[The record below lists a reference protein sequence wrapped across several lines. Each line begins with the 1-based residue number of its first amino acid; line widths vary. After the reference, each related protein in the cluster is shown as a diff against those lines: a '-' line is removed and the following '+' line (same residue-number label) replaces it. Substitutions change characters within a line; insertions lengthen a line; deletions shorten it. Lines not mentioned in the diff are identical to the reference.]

1 MKPLIRAAFA
11 AASLAMASAAMNGAA
26 QAETEANTIEGK
38 PEDGQTVALFRDIA
52 LAQDLAA
59 YGIENSDAMPLIV
72 AARILDG
79 YDVLGGELQARGSG
93 QEDSGAV
100 AEGSRAVVG
109 TSADALA
116 LARDLAGERQD
127 LLALIEDVAASGSRG
142 TRGLGYYYYEDF
154 VGAYDVLVYDEGFF
168 GEEQAIVAV
177 KSWEEAD
184 LDLMVYDEHGNL
196 VCESASKLSSE
207 QCQWTPRRTGTFLVV
222 VTNNG
227 QVETNYSLWTN

>member
-1 MKPLIRAAFA
+1 MKPLIRAALG
-11 AASLAMASAAMNGAA
+11 AASLALASTAMNGAA
-26 QAETEANTIEGK
+26 QAETEANAVDGK

-59 YGIENSDAMPLIV
+59 YGIENGDAMSLIV

-79 YDVLGGELQARGSG
+79 YDLLGSAVQARGSG
-93 QEDSGAV
+93 QDDAGAG
-100 AEGSRAVVG
+100 AMETPAVVG

-116 LARDLAGERQD
+116 LARDLAGERPD
-127 LLALIEDVAASGSRG
+127 LLAMIEDVAASSSRG

-168 GEEQAIVAV
+168 GQERAIVAV

-184 LDLMVYDEHGNL
+184 LDLAVYDEHGNL
-196 VCESASKLSSE
+196 VCESTSSGSSE
-207 QCQWTPRRTGTFLVV
+207 ECQWTPRWTGKFLVV